1 MTSCLGLYVESNII
15 KYAKISKDRDNLKVE
30 SFGLKFYDKLGEA
43 IKQIISETYSFKVPV
58 SINLADEVY
67 NYFYMFYKLHF
78 QNL

>member
-43 IKQIISETYSFKVPV
+43 IKQIIS
-58 SINLADEVY
+58 
-67 NYFYMFYKLHF
+67 
-78 QNL
+78 